1 MMKRKQLYIDED
13 LDRGLKRLAA
23 TSGQSE
29 AWHVR
34 AALREYLAD
43 RLDLEADP
51 LGALVGLVD
60 DRHGPTDVAEQH
72 DKYLYE
78 AAERPGRYDG

>member
-1 MMKRKQLYIDED
+1 MIRKQLYIDVE

-23 TSGQSE
+23 STGESE
-29 AWHVR
+29 ASHVR
-34 AALREYLAD
+34 TALRDYLA
-43 RLDLEADP
+43 RALPTETDP

-60 DRHGPTDVAEQH
+60 DADGPVDVAERH

-78 AAERPGRYDG
+78 AAEPRGGYDA